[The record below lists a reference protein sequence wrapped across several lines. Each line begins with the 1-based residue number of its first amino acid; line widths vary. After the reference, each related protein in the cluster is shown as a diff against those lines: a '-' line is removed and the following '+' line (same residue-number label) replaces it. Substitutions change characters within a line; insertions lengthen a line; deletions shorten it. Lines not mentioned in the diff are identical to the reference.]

1 MTRPPSPIRGSTLA
15 VALLGAALA
24 FPSTAPAQPA
34 AAQPAA
40 AAPAAP
46 PPTPPSEILAAAVT
60 EQARADKEAVSS
72 QERVSELDDETQK
85 LLAQYRTA
93 LGEKDSIQAYA
104 EQLQVQVQAQLEDIE
119 SIERQLGEVDTTA
132 REVVPLTLKM
142 LDTLENF
149 VELDVPFL
157 IEERRAR
164 IKNLQGVMSRA
175 DVSLSEKYRRVVE
188 AYQIEMEYGRTLEAY
203 EGHLGA
209 GEDARTV
216 QFLRVGRVSLLYQT
230 LDGSET
236 GYWDADNRSW
246 VVADDY
252 RRAFEEGIG
261 VAKKLTAPDL
271 IRVPVPSPK
280 RSES

>member
-15 VALLGAALA
+15 VALLGVALSFA
-24 FPSTAPAQPA
+24 PTARAQDP
-34 AAQPAA
+34 A

-46 PPTPPSEILAAAVT
+46 PPTPSSEILTAAVT
-60 EQARADKEAVSS
+60 EQTRADKEAVSS

-93 LGEKDSIQAYA
+93 LGERDSIDAYS
-104 EQLQVQVQAQLEDIE
+104 EQLAVQVQSQVEDIE

-132 REVVPLTLKM
+132 REVVPLTQKM

-157 IEERRAR
+157 IEERRGR
-164 IKNLQGVMSRA
+164 MKNLQSVMGRA
-175 DVSLSEKYRRVVE
+175 DVSLSEKYRRVLE

-203 EGHLGA
+203 EGHLGG

-236 GYWDADNRSW
+236 GYWDADARNW
-246 VVADDY
+246 VVANDY
-252 RRAFEEGIG
+252 RRAFEQGVG